1 MKRRKGAMGTAVLF
15 SLAALLC
22 CGKDSVNNGGRSSS
36 LPVPGQALPGG
47 SGNAPLG
54 LVAQLNGR
62 YAKSVRIEEDTWKAT
77 GPQQEISLS
86 FAAEG
91 MEKVKQF
98 EFVLSF
104 DPVTALDLDASTFVP
119 PRPFLTFGS
128 GIELLPEGQLRLGGA
143 ILQADAYAP
152 AAGGL
157 GTLTLKTG
165 TLFQARTQVRVQVT
179 FFSIGPSFQDRD
191 DYRAEDLNMGL
202 VLNE

>member
-1 MKRRKGAMGTAVLF
+1 MKRRMWALGAAALF
-15 SLAALLC
+15 PLAALLC
-22 CGKDSVNNGGRSSS
+22 CGTDSGKNGGRSS
-36 LPVPGQALPGG
+36 LPLPGQTGPG
-47 SGNAPLG
+47 NVPLR
-54 LVAQLNGR
+54 LTAQLNGR

-86 FAAEG
+86 FAAGG

-98 EFVLSF
+98 EFVLTF
-104 DPVTALDLDASTFVP
+104 DPATALDLEASTFVP
-119 PRPFLTFGS
+119 PQPFLTFGS

-152 AAGGL
+152 AEGDL
-157 GTLTLKTG
+157 GTLTLRTG
-165 TLFQARTQVRVQVT
+165 TLFQARTQVKVRVT